1 MRTDRPNIDKTHDDD
16 DDDDDATP
24 SSSAVDHCWDDDLLY
39 RVAVDPFELIATS
52 GRDEGRTAGL
62 RDGYHEGLDIGT
74 SKGWEI
80 GLELGYY
87 HSFARRIS
95 HGIRERRSSSSSS
108 RTTMMPGQQQQRQ
121 QQRTAHRSERCRTL
135 AGDISRMIDAFPD
148 PDSLLSLDDNRPGLV
163 RHAVGRA
170 GRAHDTSSSS
180 SSSSSSSDG
189 GLFARDGDAMIGSSS
204 DCDEAAMPT
213 SGIDPVTA
221 TMLDVSASLE
231 RIRSKFRLLCILL
244 RTEQSFDLRRVLESG
259 DGSGGGGADDGGLD
273 RRRGMNGTDAAST
286 SLDDTPVDNA
296 GHGKLTSPGA
306 LGSVANGKSSSTL
319 ESDW

>member
-1 MRTDRPNIDKTHDDD
+1 MRTYRPNIDKTHQDDD
-16 DDDDDATP
+16 DNNDATP
-24 SSSAVDHCWDDDLLY
+24 SSSTADHCWDDALLY
-39 RVAVDPFELIATS
+39 RVAVDPFAQIATS

-62 RDGYHEGLDIGT
+62 RDGYLGGLDIGT

-87 HSFARRIS
+87 HSFARGIS
-95 HGIRERRSSSSSS
+95 DGIRER
-108 RTTMMPGQQQQRQ
+108 TMPARQQQRQ

-148 PDSLLSLDDNRPGLV
+148 PDSLLSLDDTRPGLA
-163 RHAVGRA
+163 RHGVGRA
-170 GRAHDTSSSS
+170 GRAHDTAAAAAA
-180 SSSSSSSDG
+180 SSSSSDG
-189 GLFARDGDAMIGSSS
+189 GLSARDGDAMIGSSS

-231 RIRSKFRLLCILL
+231 RIRSKFKLLCILL
-244 RTEQSFDLRRVLESG
+244 RTEQSFDLRRVLELVN
-259 DGSGGGGADDGGLD
+259 GSGGGGADDGGLD
-273 RRRGMNGTDAAST
+273 RRRGMNGTNAVST

-296 GHGKLTSPGA
+296 GHGKLTGRDA
-306 LGSVANGKSSSTL
+306 RAANGKSSSTL

>member
-1 MRTDRPNIDKTHDDD
+1 MRTYRPNIDKTHQDDD
-16 DDDDDATP
+16 DNNDATP
-24 SSSAVDHCWDDDLLY
+24 SSSTADHCWDDALLY
-39 RVAVDPFELIATS
+39 RVAVDPFAQIATS

-62 RDGYHEGLDIGT
+62 RDGYLGGLDIGT

-87 HSFARRIS
+87 HSFARGIS
-95 HGIRERRSSSSSS
+95 DGIRER
-108 RTTMMPGQQQQRQ
+108 TMPARQQQRQ

-148 PDSLLSLDDNRPGLV
+148 PDSLLSLDDTRPGLA
-163 RHAVGRA
+163 RHGVGRA
-170 GRAHDTSSSS
+170 GRAHDTAAAAAA
-180 SSSSSSSDG
+180 SSSSSDG
-189 GLFARDGDAMIGSSS
+189 GLSARDGDAMIGSSS

-231 RIRSKFRLLCILL
+231 RIRSKFKLLCILL
-244 RTEQSFDLRRVLESG
+244 RTEQSFDLRRVLELG
-259 DGSGGGGADDGGLD
+259 NGSGGGGADDGGLD
-273 RRRGMNGTDAAST
+273 RRRGMNGTNAVST

-296 GHGKLTSPGA
+296 GHGKLTGRDA
-306 LGSVANGKSSSTL
+306 RAANGKSSSTL

>member
-1 MRTDRPNIDKTHDDD
+1 MRTYRPNIDKTHQDDD
-16 DDDDDATP
+16 DNNNATP
-24 SSSAVDHCWDDDLLY
+24 SLSTADHYWDDALLY
-39 RVAVDPFELIATS
+39 RVAVDPLEQIATS

-62 RDGYHEGLDIGT
+62 RDGYLGGLDIGT

-87 HSFARRIS
+87 HSFARGIS
-95 HGIRERRSSSSSS
+95 DGIRER
-108 RTTMMPGQQQQRQ
+108 MMPVQQQQRQ

-135 AGDISRMIDAFPD
+135 AGDISRMIDAFPN
-148 PDSLLSLDDNRPGLV
+148 PDSLLSLDDNRPGLA
-163 RHAVGRA
+163 RHAVGRV
-170 GRAHDTSSSS
+170 GRAHDTAAAAA

-189 GLFARDGDAMIGSSS
+189 GLSARDGDAMIGSSS
-204 DCDEAAMPT
+204 DCDEAAMPA

-273 RRRGMNGTDAAST
+273 RRRGLNGTDAASK

-306 LGSVANGKSSSTL
+306 LGSAANGKSSSTL

>member
-16 DDDDDATP
+16 DDTTP

-95 HGIRERRSSSSSS
+95 DGIRERRSSSSSS

-135 AGDISRMIDAFPD
+135 AGDISRMIDEFPD
-148 PDSLLSLDDNRPGLV
+148 PDSLLSLDDTRPGGLA
-163 RHAVGRA
+163 RHAGGKA
-170 GRAHDTSSSS
+170 GRGRGTAVA
-180 SSSSSSSDG
+180 SSSSDG
-189 GLFARDGDAMIGSSS
+189 GLSARDGDAMIGSS
-204 DCDEAAMPT
+204 DCDEAAMST
-213 SGIDPVTA
+213 SGIDTVA
-221 TMLDVSASLE
+221 TTLDVSASLE
-231 RIRSKFRLLCILL
+231 RIRSKFKLLCILL

-259 DGSGGGGADDGGLD
+259 NGSGGRGADDGGVD

-286 SLDDTPVDNA
+286 SLDDTPVEIA
-296 GHGKLTSPGA
+296 GHGKSTSRGA
-306 LGSVANGKSSSTL
+306 LGSAANGESSSTL